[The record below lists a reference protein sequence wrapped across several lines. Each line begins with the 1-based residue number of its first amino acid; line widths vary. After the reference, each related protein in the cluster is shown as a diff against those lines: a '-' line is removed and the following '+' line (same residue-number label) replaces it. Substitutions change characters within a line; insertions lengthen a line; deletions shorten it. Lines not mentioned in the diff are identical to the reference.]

1 MDLVL
6 SLSQHCGLEGG
17 LAQRSAPGGVLG
29 GGWGAGGGPPQT
41 CKGTNINLATVS
53 NLLRKCSL
61 KGGLAQLP
69 ALLCSG

>member
-1 MDLVL
+1 MV
-6 SLSQHCGLEGG
+6 GREEKREGREG
-17 LAQRSAPGGVLG
+17 R
-29 GGWGAGGGPPQT
+29 WGGPPQT

-61 KGGLAQLP
+61 EGGLAQLP